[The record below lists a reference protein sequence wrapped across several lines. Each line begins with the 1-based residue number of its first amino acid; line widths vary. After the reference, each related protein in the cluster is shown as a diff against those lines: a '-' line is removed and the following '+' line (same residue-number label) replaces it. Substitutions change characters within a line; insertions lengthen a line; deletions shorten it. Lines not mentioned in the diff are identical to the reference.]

1 MNGRTNTSGITVN
14 NGISIPLEAPTNL
27 MLSAGDQKI
36 SMTWTDPIDK
46 YTETFNEL
54 VSQWSYD
61 TIVRKEGSVP
71 SSPHDGTVV
80 AKITSKNQHQNIP
93 FTDTGM
99 ENDKRW
105 YYSVYSWNQFG
116 TKSEPASGSGIP
128 TGTIINQYKTTLSSR
143 VGDIPMGG
151 EYNRAFVFGSTRN
164 HLIVI
169 DPDVNWFA
177 YNSNLV
183 KSNIAN
189 HGNNYTDETSS
200 ASSTTIG
207 HYATFFR
214 NANDDIFP
222 WKSIDDNL
230 VVSEHPFETRRMDQ
244 FCLANV
250 NNEIGIIARNKSG
263 FMFNENLVLQ
273 SITTTRANV
282 PLSSSSYAGFDG
294 EYFYDVD
301 GVAHS
306 ASPDLDSV
314 ASSTNDEHYKIFYGE
329 QKAAAIDDRTLVAQS
344 IDGIWNISDNYEENE
359 RSNLNVGM
367 DCQTIGCGLI
377 FKFSNGMGA
386 VFYGGT
392 DIIDKNLVLSDGS
405 SVFPFKGLSSLGH
418 DERFD
423 SGSSDLRAH
432 RFANYVAI
440 PLTMKKWDDIYRV
453 YEKRMSVYI
462 IENGYESDLKE
473 V

>member
-27 MLSAGDQKI
+27 MLSAGDQEI

-143 VGDIPMGG
+143 ASDIRGQEIAQWG
-151 EYNRAFVFGSTRN
+151 FVFGSTRN
-164 HLIVI
+164 HLVVI
-169 DPDVNWFA
+169 DPNVKWFA

-183 KSNIAN
+183 KSDISN
-189 HGNNYTDETSS
+189 HGNEYREEVNN
-200 ASSTTIG
+200 ASSTTVG
-207 HYATFFR
+207 YYANFF
-214 NANDDIFP
+214 NGGEVGASYNS
-222 WKSIDDNL
+222 WKTIDDNL
-230 VVSEHPFETRRMDQ
+230 VVSEHPIENPMNHT
-244 FCLANV
+244 CVANV
-250 NNEIGIIARNKSG
+250 NTEIGIVARDGSG
-263 FMFNENLVLQ
+263 YMFNENLVLQ
-273 SITTTRANV
+273 SIETPMAYV
-282 PLSSSSYAGFDG
+282 PLSTSSYAGFDG
-294 EYFYDVD
+294 DIFYDVD
-301 GVAHS
+301 GVSHDAT
-306 ASPDLDSV
+306 PDLARV
-314 ASSTNDEHYKIFYGE
+314 VSSTRDNHYMIFYGE

-344 IDGIWNISDNYEENE
+344 INGIWNVSDNYQENE
-359 RSNLNVGM
+359 ESLQSIGI

-377 FKFSNGMGA
+377 FKFGSGMGSMS
-386 VFYGGT
+386 YGGT
-392 DIIDKNLVLSDGS
+392 DVIDRNLVLSDGS
-405 SVFPFKGLSSLGH
+405 SVFPFTESHLGRDETLDVESSVLQ
-418 DERFD
+418 
-423 SGSSDLRAH
+423 AH
-432 RFANYVAI
+432 RFGNYVAI
-440 PLTMKKWDDIYRV
+440 PLTVNIWDSISTMYD
-453 YEKRMSVYI
+453 KRMAVYI
-462 IENGYESDLKE
+462 IENGYESNLEE

>member
-27 MLSAGDQKI
+27 LLSAGDQTV

-61 TIVRKEGSVP
+61 TVVRKEGSVP
-71 SSPHDGTVV
+71 SSPQDGTVV

-93 FTDTGM
+93 YTDTGM

-116 TKSEPASGSGIP
+116 TQSEPASDSGIP
-128 TGTIINQYKTTLSSR
+128 TGTIINQYKTVLSSR
-143 VGDIPMGG
+143 AGDIPMSD
-151 EYNRAFVFGSTRN
+151 EYSKAFVFGSTRN

-183 KSNIAN
+183 KSNISNTGGAYN
-189 HGNNYTDETSS
+189 DETSS

-207 HYATFFR
+207 YYATFFR
-214 NANDDIFP
+214 NDVGNNSIP

-230 VVSEHPFETRRMDQ
+230 VVSEHPLKTQINQ

-250 NNEIGIIARNKSG
+250 NTEIGIIARNKSG

-294 EYFYDVD
+294 DHFYDVD

-306 ASPDLDSV
+306 ASPDLDIV
-314 ASSTNDEHYKIFYGE
+314 VSSTNDEHYMIFYGE

-344 IDGIWNISDNYEENE
+344 IDGIWNVSDNYEENE
-359 RSNLNVGM
+359 ASTVDVGI

-377 FKFSNGMGA
+377 FKFGSGMGSM
-386 VFYGGT
+386 FYGGT
-392 DIIDKNLVLSDGS
+392 NVIDRNLVLSDGS
-405 SVFPFKGLSSLGH
+405 SVFPFKGLSSLNRNESL
-418 DERFD
+418 DFE
-423 SGSSDLRAH
+423 SSVLRTH

-440 PLTMKKWDDIYRV
+440 PLTMKKWDDIYHF

-462 IENGYESDLKE
+462 IENGYESDLEE

>member
-27 MLSAGDQKI
+27 LLSAGDQTV

-71 SSPHDGTVV
+71 SSPQDGTVV
-80 AKITSKNQHQNIP
+80 AKITSKNQHQNVP
-93 FTDTGM
+93 YTDTGM

-116 TKSEPASGSGIP
+116 TQSEPASDSGIP
-128 TGTIINQYKTTLSSR
+128 TGTIINQYKTVLSSR
-143 VGDIPMGG
+143 AGDIPMSD
-151 EYNRAFVFGSTRN
+151 EYSKAFVFGSTRN

-183 KSNIAN
+183 KSNITN
-189 HGNNYTDETSS
+189 HGNDYSDETSS

-207 HYATFFR
+207 YYATFFR
-214 NANDDIFP
+214 NDNDDGYP

-230 VVSEHPFETRRMDQ
+230 VVSEHPFETRRMNQ

-294 EYFYDVD
+294 DLFYDVN

-306 ASPDLDSV
+306 ASPDLDAV
-314 ASSTNDEHYKIFYGE
+314 ASSTNDEHYMIFYGE
-329 QKAAAIDDRTLVAQS
+329 QKAAAIDDRTLVAQP
-344 IDGIWNISDNYEENE
+344 IDGIWNISDNAEENE

-377 FKFSNGMGA
+377 FKFSNAMGA

-392 DIIDKNLVLSDGS
+392 DIIDRNLVLSDGS
-405 SVFPFKGLSSLGH
+405 SVFPFKGNSVDSST
-418 DERFD
+418 
-423 SGSSDLRAH
+423 SDLRTH

-440 PLTMKKWDDIYRV
+440 PLTDKEWDDIYHV
-453 YEKRMSVYI
+453 YEKSMSVYI
-462 IENGYESDLKE
+462 IENGYESDLEE

>member
-27 MLSAGDQKI
+27 LLSAGDQTV

-61 TIVRKEGSVP
+61 TVVRKEGSVP
-71 SSPHDGTVV
+71 SSPQDGTVV
-80 AKITSKNQHQNIP
+80 AKITSKNQHQNTP
-93 FTDTGM
+93 YTDTGM

-116 TKSEPASGSGIP
+116 TQSEPASDSGIP
-128 TGTIINQYKTTLSSR
+128 TGTIINRYKTVLSSR
-143 VGDIPMGG
+143 AGDIPMSG
-151 EYNRAFVFGSTRN
+151 EYSKAFVFGSTRN

-189 HGNNYTDETSS
+189 HGNDYNDETSS

-207 HYATFFR
+207 YYATFFR
-214 NANDDIFP
+214 NANDDVCP

-230 VVSEHPFETRRMDQ
+230 VVSEHPFETRRMNQ

-250 NNEIGIIARNKSG
+250 NNEIGIIVRNKSG

-294 EYFYDVD
+294 DLFYDVD

-306 ASPDLDSV
+306 ASPDLDAV
-314 ASSTNDEHYKIFYGE
+314 ASSTNDEHYMIFYGE

-344 IDGIWNISDNYEENE
+344 IDGIWNISDNDEENE

-377 FKFSNGMGA
+377 FKFSNAMGA

-392 DIIDKNLVLSDGS
+392 DIIDRNLVLSDGS
-405 SVFPFKGLSSLGH
+405 SVFPFKGNSVDSST
-418 DERFD
+418 
-423 SGSSDLRAH
+423 SDLRTH

-440 PLTMKKWDDIYRV
+440 PLTDKEWDDIYYV
-453 YEKRMSVYI
+453 YEKRMDVYI
-462 IENGYESDLKE
+462 IENGYESNLEE